1 MDTILS
7 ERAAMFIPEN
17 MMQAFDGAY
26 ILSTNGDMR
35 PLVRSKKVIL
45 EAKQQVVESEFPL
58 SPLQAILV
66 FAAIYIL
73 ILALEVWTKRL
84 WWLWDV
90 LILLLQGIAGTLLT
104 FMFLFSE
111 HPGVGS
117 NWQVW
122 VFNPIYFIGIP
133 LVIKAATKHRETL
146 WYAFYFAVLAL
157 FLLFSPW
164 IPQVFAK
171 ITVPLALCLLT
182 RPISYM
188 FCHRKKRHGRK

>member
-1 MDTILS
+1 
-7 ERAAMFIPEN
+7 MFIPEN

-66 FAAIYIL
+66 FAAICIL
-73 ILALEVWTKRL
+73 IMVLEVWTKHL

-90 LILLLQGIAGTLLT
+90 LILFLQGVGGTLLT

-117 NWQVW
+117 NWQIW
-122 VFNPIYFIGIP
+122 ILNPVFFIGIP
-133 LVIKAATKHRETL
+133 PTIAALL
-146 WYAFYFAVLAL
+146 WYTL
-157 FLLFSPW
+157 S
-164 IPQVFAK
+164 K
-171 ITVPLALCLLT
+171 G
-182 RPISYM
+182 SS
-188 FCHRKKRHGRK
+188 KKRV